1 MTTPADTIRDLQQKN
16 RTLGARNEKL
26 VELLRESRDQMTLLR
41 QDLEQMT
48 NPPST
53 YGIFL
58 EPAKGKI
65 DDPNGPIEQTGG
77 ASKPAQAAEAIVI
90 GCPVYF
96 NNVPSQTKALI
107 DRTWGYRGSLTNKI
121 AGAVVVGRKYGAEA
135 AIQALHAF
143 YLKHNMIVAN
153 RGVCALGF
161 KYGDVVDDDEAHTAA
176 VGLAKRIQALIEML
190 RQ

>member
-26 VELLRESRDQMTLLR
+26 VELLREPRDQMTLLR

-77 ASKPAQAAEAIVI
+77 ASKP
-90 GCPVYF
+90 
-96 NNVPSQTKALI
+96 
-107 DRTWGYRGSLTNKI
+107 W
-121 AGAVVVGRKYGAEA
+121 
-135 AIQALHAF
+135 
-143 YLKHNMIVAN
+143 
-153 RGVCALGF
+153 
-161 KYGDVVDDDEAHTAA
+161 
-176 VGLAKRIQALIEML
+176 
-190 RQ
+190 